1 LISREDVVNIIGNPL
16 FQHVAQAVVNRGTLS
31 GRSGYEG
38 SRAVKRA

>member
-1 LISREDVVNIIGNPL
+1 LISREDVVNIGNPL